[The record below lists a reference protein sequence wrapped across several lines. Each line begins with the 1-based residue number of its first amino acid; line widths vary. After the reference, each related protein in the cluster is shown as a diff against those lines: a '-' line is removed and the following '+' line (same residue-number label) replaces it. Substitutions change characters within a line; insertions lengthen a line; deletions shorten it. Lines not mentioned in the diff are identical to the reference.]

1 MDHQARGSNTQVNQG
16 STSVHGTSARFR
28 PPVYRCRGSGSLPTF
43 GPAGAYSQLTGADG
57 SAKIFLACK
66 KTCTQEARGG
76 RRKSLKR
83 KPIHQLSRRERQIM
97 EIIYQLGQGTAADVA
112 EAMPD
117 APGYSSVRAMLRIL
131 EEKKLLRHRQEGPRY
146 VYLPTVPRATAM
158 RSAMRHV
165 VQTFFDGSTEGA
177 VAALLEM
184 DAASFSAEEL
194 DRLKGL
200 IDKAREE
207 GR

>member
-1 MDHQARGSNTQVNQG
+1 M
-16 STSVHGTSARFR
+16 
-28 PPVYRCRGSGSLPTF
+28 
-43 GPAGAYSQLTGADG
+43 
-57 SAKIFLACK
+57 K
-66 KTCTQEARGG
+66 KR
-76 RRKSLKR
+76 
-83 KPIHQLSRRERQIM
+83 PIHQLSRRERQIM
-97 EIIYQLGQGTAADVA
+97 EIIYQIGQGTAAEVA

-117 APGYSSVRAMLRIL
+117 APSYSSVRAMLRIL
-131 EEKKLLRHRQEGPRY
+131 EEKKLLRHRQDGPRY
-146 VYLPTVPRATAM
+146 VYLPTVPRSTAM

-184 DAASFSAEEL
+184 DAASLGTEEL

-200 IDKAREE
+200 IEKARKE